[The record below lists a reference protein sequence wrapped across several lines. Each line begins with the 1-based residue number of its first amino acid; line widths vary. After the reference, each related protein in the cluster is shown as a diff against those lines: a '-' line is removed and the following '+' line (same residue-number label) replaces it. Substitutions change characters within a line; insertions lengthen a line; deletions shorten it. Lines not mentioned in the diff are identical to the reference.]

1 MNRKKRSHEDGAED
15 GLHDGADLLAEQAH
29 DALVDGAAHVA
40 QLRLTHFRESHDGR
54 AAQQR
59 RDAGGEGGEGLGRH
73 HRLVALAERLR
84 VRCAAAPTINRI
96 FWMKASISR
105 VSQDRQMPKEARLP
119 SAPNRL
125 W

>member
-1 MNRKKRSHEDGAED
+1 MED

-29 DALVDGAAHVA
+29 DAFVDGAAHVA

-73 HRLVALAERLR
+73 HRLVALAQCLR
-84 VRCAAAPTINRI
+84 VRCSTTPTISRI
-96 FWMKASISR
+96 FWMNASISR